1 MTRPAGKCVAVILAA
16 GESRRMGVPKALLEF
31 RAGQTFLSRL
41 SDVLEAADCEVLS
54 VVGKDATVIR
64 RAHPDAALIENKRWM
79 DGQLSSARVGIKA
92 ALDAGAALVLIHPV
106 DSVNI
111 RPDTVEALLSELASS
126 TSPDRADAVV
136 PAHEGM
142 PGHPLLLSRSAA
154 EKVLQTDAPHLE
166 AAIAKLRVLRIEV
179 SDPAVALN
187 LNTPEDYRRAFG
199 QKPRTARRRAHAK
212 SKRG

>member
-1 MTRPAGKCVAVILAA
+1 
-16 GESRRMGVPKALLEF
+16 
-31 RAGQTFLSRL
+31 
-41 SDVLEAADCEVLS
+41 
-54 VVGKDATVIR
+54 
-64 RAHPDAALIENKRWM
+64 M

-106 DSVNI
+106 DAVNI
-111 RPDTVEALLSELASS
+111 RPDTVEALISELASS
-126 TSPDRADAVV
+126 NSPDRADAIV

-166 AAIAKLRVLRIEV
+166 AVVAKLRVLRIEV

-187 LNTPEDYRRAFG
+187 LNTPDDYRRAFG
-199 QKPRTARRRAHAK
+199 KKPRTARRRARAK